1 MLEPIWL
8 IVFRMLIGTPEIP
21 GSQSNPMILQWVKD
35 LKAPAWYDNDDKPWC
50 AVGLNR
56 VFLTCQNILTY
67 LGLLPAGMVMVAGT
81 GYDLFRAKTFETWG
95 VPLTV
100 PALGCVMTFVRPE
113 GGHVG
118 LYLGERKDAYS
129 ILGANQSN
137 TVGVAWIKKDRLT
150 STRWPANVPLPT
162 SGRIWLNG
170 SAEVSTNEG

>member
-8 IVFRMLIGTPEIP
+8 SVFRMLIGTPEIP

-35 LKAPAWYDNDDKPWC
+35 LKAPEWYDNDDKPWC
-50 AVGLNR
+50 ALGLNR
-56 VFLTCQNILTY
+56 VFLATQ
-67 LGLLPAGMVMVAGT
+67 MEVAGT

-137 TVGVAWIKKDRLT
+137 TVGIAWIKKDRLT

-170 SAEVSTNEG
+170 TAAVSTNEG